1 VGKRRSIRCVWCGS
15 LNTKKHGRIR
25 RIEFYLK
32 STKQKKYPEV
42 LLFIARVARKHLYSE
57 KEKEANILT
66 IYILR

>member
-42 LLFIARVARKHLYSE
+42 LLQELQE
-57 KEKEANILT
+57 NIYT
-66 IYILR
+66 QKKKKKQIF

>member
-32 STKQKKYPEV
+32 STKQKKYPRG
-42 LLFIARVARKHLYSE
+42 FIARVARKHLYSE
-57 KEKEANILT
+57 KEANILT